1 MESDVNQKTITITTL
16 GGGIYLQMNDDDRES
31 RNVIFSPAQPS
42 QLISSIT
49 NYFGLNKQPYIE
61 FTEVSISIE
70 EVRWLLQNTSCK
82 TAEDE
87 SRRMTIIDS
96 LHRYDY
102 LLKRRFPIVDKFDKD
117 EIQVLSDVIST
128 TRFEPGEMMLLI
140 SEVEDYLKFENVEE
154 QGVDSRVLLQK
165 VERLNEIE
173 RLHLVDA
180 LQRYR
185 RSGVSGREALVQA
198 GLVSEPDNEAD
209 E

>member
-140 SEVEDYLKFENVEE
+140 SEVEDYLKSENVEE
-154 QGVDSRVLLQK
+154 RGVDSRVLLQK

-185 RSGVSGREALVQA
+185 RSGVSGQEALVQA